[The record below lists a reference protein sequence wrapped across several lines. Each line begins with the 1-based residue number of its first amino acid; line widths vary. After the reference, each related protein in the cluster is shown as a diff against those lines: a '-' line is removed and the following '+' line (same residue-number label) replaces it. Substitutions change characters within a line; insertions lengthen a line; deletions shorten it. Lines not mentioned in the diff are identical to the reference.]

1 MVGWPIS
8 GPRSVLG
15 DQGFFGHEYPPVNA
29 RHSPT
34 VDGATGAQSR
44 RAAGDPIET
53 GDVVATPSAFAGRL
67 SLVSL
72 SDLLETMQANNTT
85 GELRLKTDFGAATVW
100 FENGQLLD
108 AKIGSFQGEAAVFRL
123 LGLTDGSF
131 EIKSMPVSRSRVIT
145 QPVRALLR
153 RRSQRS
159 LEWKS
164 LVEKLPPLGTVLVLD
179 LQAFSV
185 ASAQL
190 TEEQMAV
197 VQLVDG
203 RRAIFEIIDDSGR
216 DAVEVLRQIESLIA
230 SGLVSP
236 DADAVGGGA
245 AYQRDARE
253 DESGILP
260 PSVRSRESASP
271 VSAPVSSQVPSSRAA
286 NDAALAPPES
296 VGVPTQPH
304 PAGPRPPVP
313 TSMGLAPVR
322 GGPKLGRYE
331 VLSRLG
337 RGGMGTVYLA
347 RITGDGG
354 FRRLFAIKVLRS
366 HLSRSDEAGQMLL
379 KEARIASRVDH
390 PNIVS
395 VVDVGSHEG
404 QPYLVMDYVTGC
416 SLADLLRSSARASTA
431 AAVSIILETLAG
443 LHAAHTL
450 ADDDGVALDVIH
462 HDVSPHNIMVGLDG
476 IVRLSDFGVAF
487 VRRSIGDPEEASR
500 GKPAYTAPERVKGGA
515 GDRRSDVFSV
525 GVILWNVLTG
535 ATLFD
540 GPDIE
545 STLENVLT
553 RPIPPASR
561 HGRSP
566 EALDAVCFKALQR
579 QPDKRYQSAE
589 EMLVHL
595 RKVAAAED
603 LLGSPSEVRQWV
615 KDAMGHDLDVQ
626 RLSFLDA
633 ARMARE
639 AEASSNLLPVRP
651 VREEGPGSSDAS
663 RTMELGKAEY
673 RGAAA
678 KWVAVG
684 LGVLILLV
692 AAFWPDKIKGFG
704 KRQPPSKELAPPPAA
719 APATPALVPASPEGA
734 TPAAPTAPAP
744 TPAAPTTATPTPAA
758 PTPPAPVVPRTSTP
772 LAPSPPTT
780 RPVAPAAPRGAA
792 APVVEELAPW
802 PSDTPSPPAKPS
814 APPKAPTPPAVSK
827 PPSPREP

>member
-1 MVGWPIS
+1 
-8 GPRSVLG
+8 
-15 DQGFFGHEYPPVNA
+15 
-29 RHSPT
+29 
-34 VDGATGAQSR
+34 
-44 RAAGDPIET
+44 
-53 GDVVATPSAFAGRL
+53 
-67 SLVSL
+67 L
-72 SDLLETMQANNTT
+72 SDLLETMQANNNT
-85 GELRLKTDFGAATVW
+85 GELRLKTDFGSATVW

-159 LEWKS
+159 VEWKA

-179 LQAFSV
+179 LQNFSA
-185 ASAQL
+185 ASATL
-190 TEEQMAV
+190 NDDQMAV

-216 DAVEVLRQIESLIA
+216 DAVEVLRQIDSLIA
-230 SGLVSP
+230 RGLISA
-236 DADAVGGGA
+236 DADAPGGVGYG
-245 AYQRDARE
+245 DARE
-253 DESGILP
+253 GESGIIP
-260 PSVRSRESASP
+260 
-271 VSAPVSSQVPSSRAA
+271 PSSRAGDSSPVASTVA
-286 NDAALAPPES
+286 NDSAPDVPMSDAPPSSTS
-296 VGVPTQPH
+296 VMPGLQQR
-304 PAGPRPPVP
+304 ASLPPPSQRV
-313 TSMGLAPVR
+313 V

-366 HLSRSDEAGQMLL
+366 HLSRSDEATQMLF

-416 SLADLLRSSARASTA
+416 SLADLLKAQSTRASTA
-431 AAVSIILETLAG
+431 AAVSIVLDTLAG

-450 ADDDGVALDVIH
+450 ADDDGIGLDVIH

-476 IVRLSDFGVAF
+476 IARLSDFGVAY
-487 VRRSIGDPEEASR
+487 VRRLTGDAEETSR
-500 GKPAYTAPERVKGGA
+500 GKPAFTAPERVSGGP
-515 GDRRSDVFSV
+515 GDRRSDLFSV
-525 GVILWNVLTG
+525 GVILWNCLTG
-535 ATLFD
+535 GSLFE
-540 GPDIE
+540 GSDIE
-545 STLENVLT
+545 TTLENVLT

-566 EALDAVCFKALQR
+566 ESLDAICFKALQR
-579 QPDKRYQSAE
+579 SPAKRYQSAE

-603 LLGSPSEVRQWV
+603 LLGSPSEVKQWV
-615 KDAMGHDLDVQ
+615 KEAMGRELDVQ

-639 AEASSNLLPVRP
+639 AEAGGESSNLLPASRSS
-651 VREEGPGSSDAS
+651 REEGPGSDGS
-663 RTMELGKAEY
+663 RTIELASKPDQY
-673 RGAAA
+673 GAIA
-678 KWVAVG
+678 KWLAVGVG
-684 LGVLILLV
+684 LGIILLAALLPDTIKNLGKVKPPLKEPASFSNGALPSGV
-692 AAFWPDKIKGFG
+692 ADP
-704 KRQPPSKELAPPPAA
+704 A
-719 APATPALVPASPEGA
+719 APANAEQGTGA
-734 TPAAPTAPAP
+734 TSESLPRQAPAP
-744 TPAAPTTATPTPAA
+744 AVRATAPDSGA
-758 PTPPAPVVPRTSTP
+758 PQ
-772 LAPSPPTT
+772 
-780 RPVAPAAPRGAA
+780 
-792 APVVEELAPW
+792 
-802 PSDTPSPPAKPS
+802 
-814 APPKAPTPPAVSK
+814 
-827 PPSPREP
+827 